1 MPMLATLD
9 RVGPD
14 MHELLNVVKDLRHAI
29 DGIPGLG
36 YFRRR
41 GAPSGP

>member
-1 MPMLATLD
+1 
-9 RVGPD
+9 

-29 DGIPGLG
+29 DGIPGLS

-41 GAPSGP
+41 GGTSGP